1 MTHWTSDTALG
12 QRSEYAASYDKS
24 LLQAIPRS
32 LQRDTLGIVGEAPFK
47 GVDHWH
53 LYELSWLN
61 PKGKPMVAMGRL
73 TIQSDS
79 PYLVESKS
87 LKLYLNSFNQ
97 TRFEESEQVRMTI
110 EQDLSE
116 LLHDPGLAVEFW
128 TLSQAPKVFA
138 SCPGECLDDL
148 DVAIEKYDY
157 DPQILSCAAEE
168 TGHQVLHSHVLK
180 SNCLVT
186 GQPDWG
192 TICIDMVGRLV
203 DKSSLLRYLIGF
215 RCHQEFHEHCVERVY
230 MDLWRLVKPEKLTVR
245 AYYTRRG
252 GIDINPLRTNQ
263 SEIILGCDRLVRQ

>member
-1 MTHWTSDTALG
+1 MTHWVSDTALG
-12 QRSEYAASYDKS
+12 QRSEYAASYDKA
-24 LLQAIPRS
+24 LLQAVPRS
-32 LQRDTLGIVGEAPFK
+32 LQRNTLNMTGDAPFK

-61 PKGKPMVAMGRL
+61 AKGKPMVAIGRL
-73 TIQSDS
+73 TVNSDS
-79 PYLVESKS
+79 PFLVESKS

-97 TRFEESEQVRMTI
+97 TRFDSMEKVRLII
-110 EQDLSE
+110 EHDLRDLLQDSALRVELWRLSE
-116 LLHDPGLAVEFW
+116 APHV
-128 TLSQAPKVFA
+128 LS

-148 DVAIEKYDY
+148 DVVVDRYDY
-157 DPQILSCAAEE
+157 DPQILSFSEE
-168 TGHQVLHSHVLK
+168 EVTHQVFHSHLLK

-192 TICIDMVGRLV
+192 SICIDMLGRPL
-203 DKSSLLRYLIGF
+203 DKSSLLRYLISF

-230 MDLWRLVKPEKLTVR
+230 MDLWRLGQPSRLTVR